1 LAFQAI
7 ESYPAVWYGYNITR
21 TEFSSTFLD
30 SARSAEPAF
39 ACRCIFDQTAGRTT
53 MKDGMDSTAARQAPE
68 RTQEEEFVSRK
79 LIRPSL
85 SSPAPRTE
93 PVSERRER
101 LERTDRAPAVAR
113 RAGPPEQTHAEN
125 YYYQKQIQ
133 AKTPVVIVLKD
144 GEEVQGC
151 IEWYDRNC
159 IKVNRSSA
167 SALLIYKP
175 SIRYIYKAG
184 EGKP

>member
-1 LAFQAI
+1 
-7 ESYPAVWYGYNITR
+7 
-21 TEFSSTFLD
+21 
-30 SARSAEPAF
+30 
-39 ACRCIFDQTAGRTT
+39 

-68 RTQEEEFVSRK
+68 RVQEEEFVSRK

-85 SSPAPRTE
+85 SAPTSRTE

-101 LERTDRAPAVAR
+101 LERTDRMPSAPRYNGA
-113 RAGPPEQTHAEN
+113 PEQTHAEN

-133 AKTPVVIVLKD
+133 GKTPVVVVMKN
-144 GEEVQGC
+144 GEEVQGF

-159 IKVNRSSA
+159 IKLNCGSA
-167 SALLIYKP
+167 SPLLIYKP

-184 EGKP
+184 EATKP